1 MIHVKG
7 QPGLYN
13 GNFKPGLLV
22 DNVVTAPNHPNFCE
36 SGSVESVDPACY
48 PVPSTELQ
56 SHHAIKGTAR
66 TAHYH
71 VLLDE
76 NKMPKDNIYKLVRI
90 LLRL

>member
-1 MIHVKG
+1 
-7 QPGLYN
+7 
-13 GNFKPGLLV
+13 
-22 DNVVTAPNHPNFCE
+22 
-36 SGSVESVDPACY
+36 
-48 PVPSTELQ
+48 VPSTELQ
-56 SHHAIKGTAR
+56 SHQAIKGTAR